1 MIFEQKRGPIEY
13 FNLIY
18 IITTTKVTLGN
29 NIIVS

>member
-18 IITTTKVTLGN
+18 IITPTKIALGN
-29 NIIVS
+29 DTIVS